1 MSQCSAAVWKMARRI
16 IAEGNT
22 RRAGVARA
30 QRDADAR
37 QDAADAASLC
47 GTASVT
53 APTITGK
60 PLPPPATLNN
70 FSIAPVYRRSATNNR
85 SSTGGSGLGGGQVF
99 LPGGMVLGTQP
110 IAAHTAAE
118 VSVPHDLPGQDV
130 EGGSE
135 MEFDGSRESETGEI
149 VGSPPVSH
157 PVLDGPLEL
166 VGGTP
171 LNVRM
176 AGSGPEAPA
185 TPVADPGTPDAVP
198 LTPPGGFPSPFMDGV
213 KEASAPAGAVG
224 GVAAE
229 RAATTADPTL
239 MRKSLMEQRTH
250 TAAAAFIKAHEHPGF
265 HPYRIVLG
273 HVSTGG
279 MGRVGGW
286 VGGGP
291 ARWAKVEDRGIAGR
305 PEAFDLVLGEASILY
320 LLRAAGGAPLW
331 PLC

>member
-1 MSQCSAAVWKMARRI
+1 MPLCAPLPSQLSMSQCSAAVWKMARRI
-16 IAEGNT
+16 IAEGHT

-30 QRDADAR
+30 QRAADAR
-37 QDAADAASLC
+37 QDAADAASLG
-47 GTASVT
+47 GTASVSV
-53 APTITGK
+53 PTVTGK
-60 PLPPPATLNN
+60 PLPPPAN
-70 FSIAPVYRRSATNNR
+70 FNIAPVYRRSATNNR

-110 IAAHTAAE
+110 IASHTAAE

-135 MEFDGSRESETGEI
+135 MEFDGSRESETGELA
-149 VGSPPVSH
+149 GSPPVSH
-157 PVLDGPLEL
+157 PVLDGPLDL

-176 AGSGPEAPA
+176 AGAGPEAPA

-198 LTPPGGFPSPFMDGV
+198 LTPPGGFPTPFMEGAKD
-213 KEASAPAGAVG
+213 AGAPDGAVD

-229 RAATTADPTL
+229 RASSTTTADPTL
-239 MRKSLMEQRTH
+239 MRKSLMAQRTH

-273 HVSTGG
+273 HVS
-279 MGRVGGW
+279 
-286 VGGGP
+286 VGGGE
-291 ARWAKVEDRGIAGR
+291 AVGRVYRWKRGRHWGQ
-305 PEAFDLVLGEASILY
+305 ASGI
-320 LLRAAGGAPLW
+320 
-331 PLC
+331 